1 MKHLSI
7 LLFLLGVLASAQEPK
22 PNVSDIIICETIDH
36 TGFISVSEKNFFEVF
51 YFVKDSTFERLRFSI
66 DINGTT
72 DSVFENYSRVPNL
85 YGQVTSVPVTGVVDH
100 KTTQMKAISISN
112 RTVNLPTGN
121 DSAMLKNF
129 KAERVFI
136 PKSLT
141 AKKGDKITIKNY
153 VAIMND
159 TCYAG
164 ENTRQ
169 KAAVYGEYVL
179 NPNPIALPKNNRAH
193 APQKAPKHNRDASG
207 RFFTKKPNYYIEY

>member
-7 LLFLLGVLASAQEPK
+7 LFFLLGVLVSAQENK

-36 TGFISVSEKNFFEVF
+36 TGFISVSEENFFEVF
-51 YFVKDSTFERLRFSI
+51 YFVRDSSFERLRFSI
-66 DINGTT
+66 DVSGTI
-72 DSVFENYSRVPNL
+72 DSVFENYTRVPNL

-100 KTTQMKAISISN
+100 KATQMKAISISN

-129 KAERVFI
+129 KAQRVFI
-136 PKSLT
+136 PKNLT
-141 AKKGDKITIKNY
+141 AKKGDKISIKNY

-169 KAAVYGEYVL
+169 KTAVYGEYVL
-179 NPNPIALPKNNRAH
+179 NPGPTALPINNRTS

-207 RFFTKKPNYYIEY
+207 RYFTKKPNYYIQY

>member
-7 LLFLLGVLASAQEPK
+7 LLFLLGVLVSAQENK

-36 TGFISVSEKNFFEVF
+36 TGFISVSEENFFEVF
-51 YFVKDSTFERLRFSI
+51 YFVKDSTFERLRSSI
-66 DINGTT
+66 DVSGTI
-72 DSVFENYSRVPNL
+72 DSVFENYTRIPNL

-121 DSAMLKNF
+121 DSAMLNNF
-129 KAERVFI
+129 KAQRVFI
-136 PKSLT
+136 PKNLD
-141 AKKGDKITIKNY
+141 AKKGDKISIKNY
-153 VAIMND
+153 AAVLND

-169 KAAVYGEYVL
+169 KALVYGEYFL
-179 NPNPIALPKNNRAH
+179 NSEPISLPKNNRASVL
-193 APQKAPKHNRDASG
+193 QKAPKHNRDAKG
-207 RFFTKKPNYYIEY
+207 RYFTKKPNYYIEY

>member
-1 MKHLSI
+1 MKYLSI
-7 LLFLLGVLASAQEPK
+7 FLFLVGVLAPAQENK
-22 PNVSDIIICETIDH
+22 PDVSDIIICETIDH
-36 TGFISVSEKNFFEVF
+36 TGFISVSEENFFEVF

-66 DINGTT
+66 DVSGTI
-72 DSVFENYSRVPNL
+72 DSVFEHFTRVPNL
-85 YGQVTSVPVTGVVDH
+85 YGQPTSVPVTGVVDH

-129 KAERVFI
+129 KAQRVFI
-136 PKSLT
+136 PKNLT
-141 AKKGDKITIKNY
+141 AKKGDKISIKNY
-153 VAIMND
+153 FAIMND

-169 KAAVYGEYVL
+169 KTAVYGEYVL